1 MFVYDD
7 HSIFAKKLISNTPMG
22 VKEILLERRERVGM
36 EKGIE
41 RGREMV
47 LAEIL
52 EEMKTRARNL
62 KKKAV
67 DLDVISEATGLSLEE
82 IKSL

>member
-7 HSIFAKKLISNTPMG
+7 HSIFAKKLINNTPMG
-22 VKEILLERRERVGM
+22 VKEILLDRRFKEGRQLERAKAVE
-36 EKGIE
+36 EK
-41 RGREMV
+41 
-47 LAEIL
+47 
-52 EEMKTRARNL
+52 KTIARNL